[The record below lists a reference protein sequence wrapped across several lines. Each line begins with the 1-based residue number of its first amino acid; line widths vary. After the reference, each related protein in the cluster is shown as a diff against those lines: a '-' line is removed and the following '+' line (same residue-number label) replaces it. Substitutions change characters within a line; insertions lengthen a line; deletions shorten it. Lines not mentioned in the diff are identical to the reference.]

1 MKGNLLVTHHE
12 VQRDY
17 SKDLE
22 GGKERKVDEIR
33 DAKGTECPYD
43 DGHVLTLMV
52 NKQYNK
58 YRDWTLRSLER
69 R

>member
-43 DGHVLTLMV
+43 DGHV
-52 NKQYNK
+52 NKQDNK
-58 YRDWTLRSLER
+58 
-69 R
+69 

>member
-1 MKGNLLVTHHE
+1 MKGNLLVTHHD

-22 GGKERKVDEIR
+22 GGEEWKVDEIR
-33 DAKGTECPYD
+33 DAKGTERPY
-43 DGHVLTLMV
+43 VLTLMV
-52 NKQYNK
+52 NKHDKK